1 MTTDPTLAKSW
12 PFQEA
17 HSLLK
22 HIERKGKKPGDM
34 VTFETGYGP
43 SGPPHI
49 GTMCEVV
56 RTLWVMRAF
65 DTLTDSAYQ
74 TRLIMFSDDYD
85 AMRKV
90 PDDMPEWMND
100 HLGKPLSSVPN
111 PYPYPDSQLVSFAA
125 ANNDKLVKLV
135 DDILNIYDGNKVGC
149 SHTLPGVNFI
159 NSTHHYQNGRFN
171 YLLDRV
177 WDNYAAIQGV
187 MLPTLGE
194 DRRATYSPFMVKGN
208 DGRLIQHDVKLD
220 VVRGY
225 VTVGDRAVAKI
236 HDGGTKLQ
244 WKVDWAM
251 RWVHFDVDYE
261 MSGKDLIDSVKASS
275 QICRILGGTPPLNMT
290 YELFLDE
297 NGEKISKSKGNGFSV
312 EDWLRYGTV
321 DSLMLFMFQNPKAA
335 KKIYRD
341 LVPQLEDQF
350 LKLRHK
356 TDITLDDPIWHFST
370 ELVEPLTCDISYGL
384 LLNLAIVSQSQS
396 VDELMDYIGAN
407 RDLGTDAL
415 QTRVLAERVLA
426 YAKDKGL
433 FNRARREPTE
443 QEIGAFKELATR
455 YELMLGNMS
464 AEHYQYQ
471 AYEVGKLHGFENL
484 RDWFKSLY
492 ECLLGSSDGPRFGV
506 FVQTYGLENTIAL
519 LRAYEEPVVNSLDVD
534 A

>member
-1 MTTDPTLAKSW
+1 
-12 PFQEA
+12 
-17 HSLLK
+17 
-22 HIERKGKKPGDM
+22 
-34 VTFETGYGP
+34 
-43 SGPPHI
+43 
-49 GTMCEVV
+49 
-56 RTLWVMRAF
+56 
-65 DTLTDSAYQ
+65 
-74 TRLIMFSDDYD
+74 
-85 AMRKV
+85 
-90 PDDMPEWMND
+90 
-100 HLGKPLSSVPN
+100 
-111 PYPYPDSQLVSFAA
+111 
-125 ANNDKLVKLV
+125 
-135 DDILNIYDGNKVGC
+135 
-149 SHTLPGVNFI
+149 
-159 NSTHHYQNGRFN
+159 
-171 YLLDRV
+171 
-177 WDNYAAIQGV
+177 
-187 MLPTLGE
+187 
-194 DRRATYSPFMVKGN
+194 
-208 DGRLIQHDVKLD
+208 
-220 VVRGY
+220 
-225 VTVGDRAVAKI
+225 
-236 HDGGTKLQ
+236 
-244 WKVDWAM
+244 M